1 MSIWRSSTTVFLVGG
16 IVLIMIAAAIAFMI
30 SNFKPSTEV
39 QLGSGVFNVRLA
51 DDETSRQLG
60 LSGVESL
67 GPNEGLLMVF
77 DNDDT
82 WEIWMKDMKISLDII
97 WLDSDKEVIYSVK
110 NASPELSTDK
120 IFRPSEPARYVIE
133 LPAGSVQQYGIKTGD
148 KAEFILAGEAE

>member
-60 LSGVESL
+60 LSGVENL

-77 DNDDT
+77 DSDDT
-82 WEIWMKDMKISLDII
+82 WEIWMKDMKIALDII
-97 WLDSDKEVIYSVK
+97 WLDSNKEVVYSVK

-120 IFRPSEPARYVIE
+120 IFQPNDPARYVLE
-133 LPAGSVQQYGIKTGD
+133 LNAGSIEQYGIKTGG
-148 KAEFILAGEAE
+148 KAEFSLGEAK